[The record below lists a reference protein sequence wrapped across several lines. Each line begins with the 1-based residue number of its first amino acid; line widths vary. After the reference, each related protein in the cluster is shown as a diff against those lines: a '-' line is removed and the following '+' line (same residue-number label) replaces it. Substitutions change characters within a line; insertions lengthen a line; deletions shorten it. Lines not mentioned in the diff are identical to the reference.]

1 LTKRGILHRDISA
14 GNVFLF
20 DPQGNDTLMSPG
32 EEGFL
37 ADVELASMPPLST
50 EYQAE
55 QAHASPPVPGQLFDP
70 LLSQHPRLAQITSS
84 HTFSKE
90 ITSQPKENHGPD
102 MTVDIRTIRP
112 I

>member
-37 ADVELASMPPLST
+37 ADVELASMPPST

-55 QAHASPPVPGQLFDP
+55 PVHASPPVPGQLFDP
-70 LLSQHPRLAQITSS
+70 LLSQHPRLAQTTSS
-84 HTFSKE
+84 HTVFKE

-102 MTVDIRTIRP
+102 MTVDIPAIRP